1 MERIA
6 GKECEG
12 IITKT
17 PALNLSIRSVFYI
30 IPKYMPRL
38 HEWRERVRVVGQK
51 RMELG

>member
-1 MERIA
+1 MLERIA

-30 IPKYMPRL
+30 IPKYIPRL
-38 HEWRERVRVVGQK
+38 HEWRERESSRPEKNGT
-51 RMELG
+51 G